1 MSNIVI
7 SGAGRGIGYYMAEQ
21 LLADNHQVAVL
32 DLNTDGLAELK
43 NRYGNRLQYHTCDVS
58 KADEAN
64 QAVAQ
69 IVKEFGSID
78 CAVHNAC
85 KCTFDSMENTGEDTY
100 KSVFDVNYFGA
111 LHLSKAT
118 LPFMKA
124 QKSGRIFFTSSG
136 VGVTGFVNISPYA
149 SSKAAIEALA
159 KCMNIEY
166 SGTGITVHI
175 LHPPLTRTASSKP
188 LPVPD
193 EFMADPEKVGVGLA
207 KRMLKKKKF
216 IISNSAFQGM
226 QTKMCYLF
234 PVAFGKL
241 LSKMTS
247 GYKRSNLE

>member
-1 MSNIVI
+1 MSNVVI
-7 SGAGRGIGYYMAEQ
+7 TGAGRGIGYYMAEQ

-32 DLNTDGLAELK
+32 DLEIDGLAKLK
-43 NRYGNRLQYHTCDVS
+43 SRYGSCLNCCTCDVTD
-58 KADEAN
+58 ADAVN
-64 QAVAQ
+64 QAVALAA
-69 IVKEFGSID
+69 KEFGSID

-85 KCTFDSMENTGEDTY
+85 KCTFAGMEDTNEDTY

-111 LHLSKAT
+111 LHLTGAV
-118 LPFMKA
+118 LPIMKA

-159 KCMNIEY
+159 KCLNIEY
-166 SGTGITVHI
+166 ANTGITFHI
-175 LHPPLTRTASSKP
+175 LHPPLTRTVSSQP

-193 EFMADPEKVGVGLA
+193 EFMADPEKVGAGLA
-207 KRMLKKKKF
+207 KNMLKKNKF
-216 IISNSAFQGM
+216 VISSSASQRL

-247 GYKRSNLE
+247 GYKEE